1 MKRGTG
7 KYVLA
12 GIVNPRA
19 LLPQGL
25 AKLRNHW
32 GNQKVSTNKGWQSE
46 KSSGAGSRV
55 TWQFSGRESIVSCG
69 VMYEKM
75 CRKFKETEAKRRNN
89 FSVRERNKYFPGV
102 VFLYWIIN
110 CCDRRI
116 FFARFNP
123 IFKFLAFLTIA
134 IKFLCVFGAAGR
146 IIYSKLSPIN
156 ELLHSNTPKRV
167 KLVCRR
173 GRTLNFARSRSS
185 LNISQFI
192 RFFVTC
198 KSYRSF
204 VLVFSS
210 KSTLGT

>member
-1 MKRGTG
+1 
-7 KYVLA
+7 
-12 GIVNPRA
+12 
-19 LLPQGL
+19 
-25 AKLRNHW
+25 
-32 GNQKVSTNKGWQSE
+32 
-46 KSSGAGSRV
+46 
-55 TWQFSGRESIVSCG
+55 
-69 VMYEKM
+69 MYEKM

-134 IKFLCVFGAAGR
+134 IKFLGVFGAAGR

-156 ELLHSNTPKRV
+156 ELLHSNTSKRV

-173 GRTLNFARSRSS
+173 GRTLNFARRRTS